1 MSSTAGRAIAR
12 GYRRAAS
19 PAAARWTSRSAP
31 NPIVAGPAP
40 PRHPRSTD
48 HLLFAVISEP
58 PDDPIWLDI
67 TLFAQMLRE
76 ETDDDVVHLLRFGL
90 VWVHVERVRQPLPHV
105 KLGIDAF
112 RHQPRDRKRQSMNS
126 IHYC

>member
-40 PRHPRSTD
+40 PRRPRSTD

-76 ETDDDVVHLLRFGL
+76 ETDDDVVHLLRFGQ
-90 VWVHVERVRQPLPHV
+90 VGEIGRASCRERVCQYV
-105 KLGIDAF
+105 
-112 RHQPRDRKRQSMNS
+112 
-126 IHYC
+126 

>member
-1 MSSTAGRAIAR
+1 MIRRPPRSTRTATLFPYTTLVRSDRLGGRIDIRGEGRPPTRLSSRHSPSTAGRAIAR
-12 GYRRAAS
+12 GYRRASS

-40 PRHPRSTD
+40 PRRPRSTD

-67 TLFAQMLRE
+67 T
-76 ETDDDVVHLLRFGL
+76 
-90 VWVHVERVRQPLPHV
+90 
-105 KLGIDAF
+105 
-112 RHQPRDRKRQSMNS
+112 DRKSTRLNS
-126 IHYC
+126 SH